1 MGWNANSELHNS
13 VLVPQAWGRVSTAL
27 GFKQGPVS
35 GAKML
40 KAIIIE
46 SETKWNNN
54 NKQLGN
60 LFEVDVLLFHCF
72 LNLLKF

>member
-1 MGWNANSELHNS
+1 MGI
-13 VLVPQAWGRVSTAL
+13 VLS
-27 GFKQGPVS
+27 FKQGPVS

-46 SETKWNNN
+46 SEAKRNN